1 LTPNSAIPPTA
12 KREPLDAACQQVGR
26 FLFYFAQVEIGID
39 AALAKLL
46 ELKEGPA
53 EIVTANIEFNRKL
66 NILQSVVEAQSAG
79 NAATWKPEAD
89 TLISNIRSI
98 NSPPRQIVAHSPF
111 EPGPEENSVRFK
123 RVVARDK
130 LRHEE
135 PVWTEQT
142 FKDHFT
148 QMQKC
153 TLQLKRLADDLKPYA
168 GTYFFLGF

>member
-1 LTPNSAIPPTA
+1 
-12 KREPLDAACQQVGR
+12 
-26 FLFYFAQVEIGID
+26 
-39 AALAKLL
+39 
-46 ELKEGPA
+46 
-53 EIVTANIEFNRKL
+53 VTANIDFNRKL

-79 NAATWKPEAD
+79 KPATWKPEAD

-142 FKDHFT
+142 FKDRFT
-148 QMQKC
+148 QMQKY